1 MLKLKNIFLI
11 LIVAL
16 LLSGCS
22 NKNNSDSNEN
32 TNNTTSSE
40 NTQISKASTT
50 TNNTNKNSI
59 NNTQAPESS
68 PQNNTNTIKPTP
80 KVEQAPPSVE
90 KTEEELA
97 KFSTKIYT
105 KDSERQNNVRIT
117 CSSLNNTI
125 VKSGETFSFTNTVG
139 KATSQKG
146 YQEADIFDSNG
157 NKKKGLGGGNCQVS
171 STLYNAVLSLP
182 SLKVVERH
190 EHSNKVPYVQTGK
203 DAAVAYGSVDFK
215 FKNEN
220 SYDIKIYAEATKDNV
235 SIRIVKI

>member
-68 PQNNTNTIKPTP
+68 PQNNTNTIKHTP
-80 KVEQAPPSVE
+80 KVEQAPPSIE